1 MVEVD
6 AGDVVFEYRVGPSTG
21 AHDLASNGDG
31 EMEQALFVCIAAF
44 LATGQIA
51 EAGRGHPFGAGDLA
65 PVLPAQTL
73 RVTQVFGAGDGGE
86 DPGSHGSCRS
96 HSAEGQCG
104 IGESRDQC
112 QSTRCCESCGHGS
125 AGGGT
130 ALEQD
135 AGAEEVPAHSPGE
148 HDRARG
154 SCRVTVTAG
163 APGTQHRLVDAVG
176 HEHPIDRRGLPAFVL
191 PQRLPLRHRFTS
203 TRVGHAFGPVPAGH
217 RLRGMRTATP
227 SAVFGKPFGSLGRT
241 V

>member
-1 MVEVD
+1 VTQR
-6 AGDVVFEYRVGPSTG
+6 AP
-21 AHDLASNGDG
+21 
-31 EMEQALFVCIAAF
+31 AAVR
-44 LATGQIA
+44 T
-51 EAGRGHPFGAGDLA
+51 
-65 PVLPAQTL
+65 VLPAQAL

-86 DPGSHGSCRS
+86 DPGAHGCGRS
-96 HSAEGQCG
+96 HPAEGQCG
-104 IGESRDQC
+104 VGESLR
-112 QSTRCCESCGHGS
+112 
-125 AGGGT
+125 AGRVPPGAANPAVT
-130 ALEQD
+130 A
-135 AGAEEVPAHSPGE
+135 VPAAVPPLKRTLERKKLRPIPAGE

-154 SCRVTVTAG
+154 SCRVSVAAG